1 LQPYIECFRIV
12 ESASC
17 CVNRILPGV
26 AQVIALRLKGWVSY
40 LNGKSDELLPAFS
53 ISGLRNTPRLI
64 QYGEG
69 AVNLLIQFRPGGL
82 NGFLKMPAHT
92 LFNESLPL
100 GCVFAPDSLARL
112 EDQLGE
118 ALDIKACIAAA
129 EQFLL
134 SHLSVQQDHLI
145 WGVTKHI
152 QDTGGILSIRELAA
166 AFYISHDALEKRFR
180 KMVGTSPKQ
189 FASLVR
195 LKNITQL
202 RAPKPDFTEMAL
214 NAGFFDQAHFNK
226 AFKQFTGQ
234 TPRDWFKAPPLW

>member
-1 LQPYIECFRIV
+1 M
-12 ESASC
+12 ESASG
-17 CVNRILPGV
+17 CVNSILPGV
-26 AQVIALRLKGWVSY
+26 AQVIALRLKGRVSY
-40 LNGKSDELLPAFS
+40 LNGQADELLPAFS

-82 NGFLKMPAHT
+82 SAFLKISAHT

-100 GCVFAPDSLARL
+100 DYIFKPDSLVGL

-118 ALDIKACIAAA
+118 ALDITASISAV

-134 SHLSVQQDHLI
+134 SQLSAQHDQLVWNVIQQ
-145 WGVTKHI
+145 I
-152 QDTGGILSIRELAA
+152 QDTRGVVSIRELAT

-180 KMVGTSPKQ
+180 KVAGTSPKQ
-189 FASLVR
+189 FASLIR
-195 LKNITQL
+195 LKSITQQ
-202 RAPKPDFTEMAL
+202 RMVKPDFTEMAL
-214 NAGFFDQAHFNK
+214 SAGFFDQAHFNK